1 MEDYKQLNFGLVLL
15 YHKKVF
21 IVIDLIYRIIKL
33 FLQKSSFIRQKFAND
48 TLVGLKQWS
57 ASLSSLYA

>member
-33 FLQKSSFIRQKFAND
+33 VLQKSSFI
-48 TLVGLKQWS
+48 
-57 ASLSSLYA
+57 